1 MKIYTLKTET
11 LMKEIEDDTYE
22 QKGIP
27 CPWIGRSNIVK
38 VFLRP
43 KAIYRFSS
51 ISVVSNDI
59 KIPTAFFK
67 ELEWTIL
74 KL

>member
-1 MKIYTLKTET
+1 
-11 LMKEIEDDTYE
+11 MKEIEDDTYE

-27 CPWIGRSNIVK
+27 CPWIGSSNIVK

-51 ISVVSNDI
+51 ISVVTNDI

-67 ELEWTIL
+67 ELE
-74 KL
+74 